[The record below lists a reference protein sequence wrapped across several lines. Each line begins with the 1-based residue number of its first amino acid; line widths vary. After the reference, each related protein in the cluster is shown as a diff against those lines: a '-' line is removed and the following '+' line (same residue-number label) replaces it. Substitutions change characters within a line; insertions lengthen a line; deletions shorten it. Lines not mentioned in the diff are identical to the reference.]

1 MCRVARA
8 DPMAIVKPSLPGL
21 DQIADAAPRPHEAG
35 DVAPPGHQP
44 PRRTFQRSPASS
56 PQYAADGVP
65 VARAHLTAARTKE
78 RFSAS
83 QVTARG
89 PIVAPRNTPTVPTLQ
104 QPDPR
109 KLGKCS

>member
-1 MCRVARA
+1 
-8 DPMAIVKPSLPGL
+8 MAIVKPSRLGL
-21 DQIADAAPRPHEAG
+21 DHVADAAPRLHEVV

-56 PQYAADGVP
+56 PQDAADGVLG
-65 VARAHLTAARTKE
+65 ARADLTAARTKE

-89 PIVAPRNTPTVPTLQ
+89 PIVAPWNTPTVPILQ
-104 QPDPR
+104 QPE
-109 KLGKCS
+109 S